1 MSVISPTGESRHIAL
16 DLLEGLLLLL
26 EGLGGLQQLVVRLVE
41 SDLELLHF
49 LAVVSDVAVS
59 LIEIIMLNKVSLII
73 HFFKFKNHQNID
85 KNPGKLYIYLIGN
98 LLVIPG
104 GLLELGDGGV
114 ESVRLALE
122 ALHLLPDGVHTGGC
136 GGLGGLGSKGDSL

>member
-59 LIEIIMLNKVSLII
+59 LIEIIMLNKEIPIIILFLI
-73 HFFKFKNHQNID
+73 
-85 KNPGKLYIYLIGN
+85 
-98 LLVIPG
+98 
-104 GLLELGDGGV
+104 
-114 ESVRLALE
+114 
-122 ALHLLPDGVHTGGC
+122 
-136 GGLGGLGSKGDSL
+136 